1 MHDMSTETLAR
12 ALGEVVRDFD
22 RQIDRHLEAVR
33 MQVSAMIAEGQSKVA
48 EMEARRESMLNDLTA
63 KVMTRLTEL
72 KDGQNGADGQKG
84 EKGDVGPQGDQGPAG
99 EQGPAGAQGEPGP
112 QGERGIPGEAGPQG
126 ETGPAGAQGEPGPQG
141 EAGPVGAQGEAG
153 ERGVDGKSVKICG
166 TFDSDAEYDELSI
179 VILGGSSFIALK
191 DAPGPCP
198 GGGWQLLASRGS
210 RGEKGERGER
220 GAPGADGR
228 QGERGAP
235 GDAPAALYIDGSD
248 LVLTMASG
256 AELRTALTVVRK

>member
-1 MHDMSTETLAR
+1 MSTETLAR

-33 MQVSAMIAEGQSKVA
+33 MQVSAMIAEGQAKVA

-72 KDGQNGADGQKG
+72 KDGQNGADGQRG
-84 EKGDVGPQGDQGPAG
+84 EKGDVGPQG
-99 EQGPAGAQGEPGP
+99 EQGPA
-112 QGERGIPGEAGPQG
+112 
-126 ETGPAGAQGEPGPQG
+126 GEPGPQG